1 MDSGNN
7 NNNNGSGR
15 KRSTTKKELR
25 QDAVSLRRERVLE
38 LTSQGYSIRQI
49 AGILQVGHT
58 TVGND
63 YLFLRQQAS
72 ENIREYID
80 KRLPEEYDKVLTGL
94 TTILRE
100 AWTATHKTEDTK
112 EKISALSLAKEVY
125 STKLDLLTNAD
136 VVSHAVKFIEVHK
149 NSNNNI
155 KINGKV
161 DKADSELLH
170 DDNDAVTTNNT
181 TTNKV
186 F

>member
-1 MDSGNN
+1 M
-7 NNNNGSGR
+7 
-15 KRSTTKKELR
+15 
-25 QDAVSLRRERVLE
+25 
-38 LTSQGYSIRQI
+38 
-49 AGILQVGHT
+49 
-58 TVGND
+58 
-63 YLFLRQQAS
+63 
-72 ENIREYID
+72 
-80 KRLPEEYDKVLTGL
+80 KVLTGL

-100 AWTATHKTEDTK
+100 AWTAAHRTEDTK

-136 VVSHAVKFIEVHK
+136 VVSHAVRFVEAHK
-149 NSNNNI
+149 NSNNNNI

-170 DDNDAVTTNNT
+170 DDDDAVTTNT